1 MTRDP
6 AITRWLIHLTWPGA
20 WILLAIWA
28 FQQEELAL
36 AATAPYAIYICF
48 GALGA
53 AALVSWY
60 FNYGRVFFVVVAA
73 GLTVWVLQQ
82 PASNETQKLAA
93 VSLLPLNFALF
104 ALLKERGIVSLSGI
118 LRMGLI
124 LAQVVGVVALQPGKA
139 ERLEVFLRW
148 GQEPAGWTWLPF
160 TAQVVFAAA
169 IVAVLALVVVRRT
182 KAEQDLLWVLIAA
195 FAGLYQTNRPEA
207 LFFYF
212 GAAGL
217 ILVLGVLERGHHI
230 AYRDELTGLPG
241 RRALNEM
248 LAQVGS
254 NYAIAMCDVDHFK
267 KFNDTF
273 GHDAGD
279 QVLRMVASKLTHVGG
294 GGRVFRY
301 GGEEFA
307 VVFRGRS
314 MQEVQPLVESLRAAI
329 AGSNFTLRR
338 PDRPAKKPDH
348 KPVLEPDPDPKN
360 SVSITVSVGVAAP
373 SKRHSTPELVLDAA
387 DNALYRAKQSG
398 RNCVVLAEDTPS

>member
-6 AITRWLIHLTWPGA
+6 AITRRMINLTWPGA
-20 WILLAIWA
+20 WILLAAWA

-36 AATAPYAIYICF
+36 AATASYAVYICF

-73 GLTVWVLQQ
+73 GLTAWVLQQ
-82 PASNETQKLAA
+82 PASSEMQKLAA
-93 VSLLPLNFALF
+93 VALLPLNFALF
-104 ALLKERGIVSLSGI
+104 ALLKERGIFSLSGI
-118 LRMGLI
+118 LRMGFI
-124 LAQVVGVVALQPGKA
+124 LAQVVGVVALESGKA
-139 ERLEVFLRW
+139 ERLEAFLRW
-148 GQEPAGWTWLPF
+148 GQTPGAWTWPPL
-160 TAQVVFAAA
+160 TAQLVFAAA
-169 IVAVLALVVVRRT
+169 IITVVVLVFLRRT

-195 FAGLYQTNRPEA
+195 FAGVNQTSRPEA

-217 ILVLGVLERGHHI
+217 ILVMGVLERGHHI

-248 LAQVGS
+248 LTQVGS
-254 NYAIAMCDVDHFK
+254 QYAIAMCDVDHFK

-279 QVLRMVASKLTHVGG
+279 QVLRMVAAKLSRVGG

-314 MQEVQPLVESLRAAI
+314 MQEVHPLVESLRAAI
-329 AGSNFTLRR
+329 AESNFTLRR
-338 PDRPAKKPDH
+338 PDRPAKKPEQ
-348 KPVLEPDPDPKN
+348 KPEPDPKN

-398 RNCVVLAEDTPS
+398 RNCVVLAEDMPS